1 MALYQQVRKIWVPHK
16 SGLPY
21 FEGLPADV
29 VVEVADDPA
38 LLPSSTAGVE
48 FWVPT
53 FLNQLSL
60 RGLVGELPDLR
71 VIQLPSAGSDAW
83 AGIVPA
89 GVTLADARG
98 AHDSATAE
106 WVITAILASLRNF
119 PAFQRA
125 QHARQWA
132 HDWLTPTRELR
143 GRRVL
148 IIGAG
153 NIGTAVARRLEA
165 FEVELTLVA
174 RTARPGTGVRGTA
187 ELPGLLPEADVVVLL
202 TPLNDETRGLVDA
215 GFLAA
220 LPDGAL
226 VVNAARGPVVDS
238 KALYAELSS
247 GRISAA
253 LDVTDPEPLPSQDP
267 LWTLP
272 NVLITP
278 HSGAITEGLQDR
290 VYRLAAAQARRHF
303 AGEPLINQ
311 VVK

>member
-1 MALYQQVRKIWVPHK
+1 MALYEHVEDRVPHK

-38 LLPSSTAGVE
+38 LLPSSTAGSWSAVRRSS
-48 FWVPT
+48 T
-53 FLNQLSL
+53 RLSL
-60 RGLVGELPDLR
+60 RGLIGELPDLR

-153 NIGTAVARRLEA
+153 NIGTAVARRARGLRGGA
-165 FEVELTLVA
+165 DA
-174 RTARPGTGVRGTA
+174 GRRTARPGTGVRGTA

-215 GFLAA
+215 EFLAA
-220 LPDGAL
+220 LPDDAL

-238 KALYAELSS
+238 KALYAELEL

-253 LDVTDPEPLPSQDP
+253 LDVTGPRPLPSDDP

-272 NVLITP
+272 TSSITRTRGRSP
-278 HSGAITEGLQDR
+278 RGCRIGSTASPPPR
-290 VYRLAAAQARRHF
+290 PAATSPVSR
-303 AGEPLINQ
+303 
-311 VVK
+311 